1 MFNTHI
7 SIAEKYDYLA
17 PKFRAAY
24 KWLAETDIKA
34 LAEGKYRILG
44 DEVIADVQ
52 SYTTAPDK
60 DRRFETHD
68 QHFDIQYMAE
78 GDEFFG
84 LCSREGLTLVESRPE
99 RDAAFYTA
107 PEGKLFSMVLLREGE
122 FITVGPEEAHK
133 PRCAAGAPAK
143 VRKVV
148 LKVKV

>member
-24 KWLAETDIKA
+24 KWLAETD
-34 LAEGKYRILG
+34 LAAIADGKYSVLG

-52 SYTTAPDK
+52 SYTTQPETE
-60 DRRFETHD
+60 RRFETHD
-68 QHFDIQYMAE
+68 QHFDIQYVIA
-78 GDEFFG
+78 GQEFFG
-84 LCSREGLTLVESRPE
+84 VCSREGLKLLESHPE
-99 RDAAFYTA
+99 RDTEFWSS
-107 PEGKLFSMVLLREGE
+107 PENFSMILLREGE
-122 FITVGPEEAHK
+122 FIVVAPEDAHK
-133 PRCAAGAPAK
+133 SRCAVGSPER